1 MNKKSIAPTVNL
13 ERKKRIWFIVKAV
26 TFIAALV
33 AINNFKA
40 QLLEIGIPPHY
51 IKALRLYLNADLWIS
66 FIRLAVV
73 FYYQQKHKLSR
84 GVKSNFILGI
94 NHIANIIHTFVLI
107 GAILLLFTIDPINLI
122 TSLSIVAA
130 AIAIL
135 SKDYIANMINGML
148 IMFSE
153 EVMIGDEIKIGDVKG
168 TVTDITLVNMHIV
181 NDDEDLIYIPNSL
194 VFTTQI
200 FNYTKR
206 AIRKVSFDF
215 DLKNEFATDVASIEK
230 HIIDVLHEYHQ
241 YIKDDSYVLR
251 IIKINENFTSLKFQF
266 VLHRHSSVREKD
278 TRKAALRQ
286 VLKYIGDAI
295 HQKSEVKG

>member
-1 MNKKSIAPTVNL
+1 MNRKSITPTINL
-13 ERKKRIWFIVKAV
+13 ERKKRIWFLVKAV
-26 TFIAALV
+26 IFIAALF
-33 AINNFKA
+33 AIDNFRS
-40 QLLEIGIPPHY
+40 QILEFGIPEHY
-51 IKALRLYLNADLWIS
+51 LKALRLYLYADLWIS

-73 FYYQQKHKLSR
+73 FYYQQKHKLSK

-94 NHIANIIHTFVLI
+94 NHIANILHTFVLI
-107 GAILLLFTIDPINLI
+107 GAILLLFKIDPINLI

-148 IMFSE
+148 IIFSE
-153 EVMIGDEIKIGDVKG
+153 EVMIGDEIKIGEVKG
-168 TVTDITLVNMHIV
+168 KVVDMTLVNMHIV
-181 NDDEDLIYIPNSL
+181 NDDEDLIYIPNSM
-194 VFTTQI
+194 VFTSQI

-215 DLKNEFATDVASIEK
+215 DLKNELATDVATVER
-230 HIIDVLHEYHQ
+230 HIIDVLSEYHK

-266 VLHRHSSVREKD
+266 VLHRHSEVREKD
-278 TRKAALRQ
+278 IRKAALRH
-286 VLKYIGDAI
+286 VLKYIGDTK
-295 HQKSEVKG
+295 QK

>member
-1 MNKKSIAPTVNL
+1 MNKKSITPTTNR
-13 ERKKRIWFIVKAV
+13 ERKKRIWFLVKAIV
-26 TFIAALV
+26 FIAALF
-33 AINNFKA
+33 AIDNYSH
-40 QLLEIGIPPHY
+40 QILEFGIAENY
-51 IKALRLYLNADLWIS
+51 IKSVRFYLYADLWIS

-73 FYYQQKHKLSR
+73 FYYQRKHNLSK

-107 GAILLLFTIDPINLI
+107 GAILMLFNIVPINLI

-130 AIAIL
+130 AIAII
-135 SKDYIANMINGML
+135 SKDYIANMINGMI

-153 EVMIGDEIKIGDVKG
+153 DIMIGDEIKIGDVKG
-168 TVTDITLVNMHIV
+168 KVADITLVNIHIV

-194 VFTTQI
+194 VFTSQI

-215 DLKNEFATDVASIEK
+215 DLKNELATDMPYIEK
-230 HIIDVLHEYHQ
+230 HIMDALHEYHQ
-241 YIKDDSYVLR
+241 YIKNDSYVLR

-266 VLHRHSSVREKD
+266 VLHRDSSVPEKD
-278 TRKAALRQ
+278 IRKAALRE
-286 VLKYIGDAI
+286 VLKYIGEAK
-295 HQKSEVKG
+295 QK

>member
-1 MNKKSIAPTVNL
+1 MNKKSITPTINL
-13 ERKKRIWFIVKAV
+13 ERKKRIWFLVKAV
-26 TFIAALV
+26 VFIAALF
-33 AINNFKA
+33 AIDNFNK
-40 QLLEIGIPPHY
+40 QILDIGIPEHY
-51 IKALRLYLNADLWIS
+51 IKALRLYLYADLWIS

-73 FYYQQKHKLSR
+73 FYYQRKHNLSK

-107 GAILLLFTIDPINLI
+107 GAILLLFNIDPINLI

-130 AIAIL
+130 AIAII

-153 EVMIGDEIKIGDVKG
+153 EVMIGDEIKIGEVKG
-168 TVTDITLVNMHIV
+168 KVTDITLVNMHIV
-181 NDDEDLIYIPNSL
+181 NDDEDLIYIPNSM
-194 VFTTQI
+194 VFTSQI

-215 DLKNEFATDVASIEK
+215 DLKNELTTDVAAVER
-230 HIIDVLHEYHQ
+230 HIIDALNDYRKF
-241 YIKDDSYVLR
+241 IKDDSYVLR

-266 VLHRHSSVREKD
+266 VLHRHSEVREKD
-278 TRKAALRQ
+278 IRKAALRHI
-286 VLKYIGDAI
+286 LKYIG
-295 HQKSEVKG
+295 EVKQK

>member
-1 MNKKSIAPTVNL
+1 MNKKSITPTINL
-13 ERKKRIWFIVKAV
+13 ERKKRIWFLVKAV
-26 TFIAALV
+26 IFIAALF
-33 AINNFKA
+33 AIDNFRS
-40 QLLEIGIPPHY
+40 QILEFGIPEHY
-51 IKALRLYLNADLWIS
+51 LKALRLYLYADLWIS

-73 FYYQQKHKLSR
+73 FYYQQKHKLSN

-94 NHIANIIHTFVLI
+94 NHIANILHTFVLI
-107 GAILLLFTIDPINLI
+107 GAILLLFKIDPINLI

-148 IMFSE
+148 IIFSE
-153 EVMIGDEIKIGDVKG
+153 EVMIGDEIKIGEVKG
-168 TVTDITLVNMHIV
+168 KVVDMTLVNMHIV
-181 NDDEDLIYIPNSL
+181 NDDEDLIYIPNSM
-194 VFTTQI
+194 VFTSQI

-215 DLKNEFATDVASIEK
+215 DLKNELATDVAAVER
-230 HIIDVLHEYHQ
+230 HIIDVLSEYHK

-266 VLHRHSSVREKD
+266 VLHRHSEVREKD
-278 TRKAALRQ
+278 IRKAALRH
-286 VLKYIGDAI
+286 VLQYIGDAK
-295 HQKSEVKG
+295 QK

>member
-1 MNKKSIAPTVNL
+1 MNKKSISPTINL
-13 ERKKRIWFIVKAV
+13 ERKKRIWFLVKAV
-26 TFIAALV
+26 IFIAALF
-33 AINNFKA
+33 AIDNFRN
-40 QLLEIGIPPHY
+40 QILEIGIPEHY
-51 IKALRLYLNADLWIS
+51 VKALRLYLYADLWIS

-73 FYYQQKHKLSR
+73 FYYQRKHKLLK

-107 GAILLLFTIDPINLI
+107 GAILLLFGFDPINFI

-153 EVMIGDEIKIGDVKG
+153 DVMIGDEIKIGDLKG
-168 TVTDITLVNMHIV
+168 KVTDITLVNMHIV
-181 NDDEDLIYIPNSL
+181 NDDEDLIYIPNSM
-194 VFTTQI
+194 VFTSQI

-215 DLKNEFATDVASIEK
+215 DLKNELTTDVAAVER
-230 HIIDVLHEYHQ
+230 HIIDALSDYRKF
-241 YIKDDSYVLR
+241 IKDDSYVLR

-266 VLHRHSSVREKD
+266 VLHRHSEVREKD
-278 TRKAALRQ
+278 IRKAALRY
-286 VLKYIGDAI
+286 VLKYIGDTK
-295 HQKSEVKG
+295 QKL

>member
-1 MNKKSIAPTVNL
+1 MNKKSITPTINL
-13 ERKKRIWFIVKAV
+13 ERKKRIWFLLKAV
-26 TFIAALV
+26 IFIATLF
-33 AINNFKA
+33 AIDNFKN
-40 QLLEIGIPPHY
+40 QLIDFGIAEQY
-51 IKALRLYLNADLWIS
+51 LKAIRFYLYADLWIS
-66 FIRLAVV
+66 FIRLGVV
-73 FYYQQKHKLSR
+73 FYYQQKHKLSK

-107 GAILLLFTIDPINLI
+107 GAILLLFKIDPIDLI

-153 EVMIGDEIKIGDVKG
+153 EVMIGDEIKIGEVKG
-168 TVTDITLVNMHIV
+168 KVTDITLVNMHIV
-181 NDDEDLIYIPNSL
+181 NDDEDLIYIPNSM
-194 VFTTQI
+194 VFTSQI

-215 DLKNEFATDVASIEK
+215 DLKNELTTDVASVEK
-230 HIIDVLHEYHQ
+230 HIINVLSEYHKF
-241 YIKDDSYVLR
+241 IKEDSYVLR

-266 VLHRHSSVREKD
+266 VLHRHSEVREKD
-278 TRKAALRQ
+278 IRKAALRE
-286 VLKYIGDAI
+286 VLKYIGEANR
-295 HQKSEVKG
+295 K

>member
-1 MNKKSIAPTVNL
+1 MNKKSITPTINL
-13 ERKKRIWFIVKAV
+13 ERKKRIWFLVKAV
-26 TFIAALV
+26 IFIASLF
-33 AINNFKA
+33 AIDTYKS
-40 QLLEIGIPPHY
+40 QIVEIGIPEHY
-51 IKALRLYLNADLWIS
+51 IKALRLYLYADLWIS

-73 FYYQQKHKLSR
+73 FYYQRKHKLSR

-94 NHIANIIHTFVLI
+94 DHIANILHTFVLI
-107 GAILLLFTIDPINLI
+107 GAILLLFNIDPINLI

-153 EVMIGDEIKIGDVKG
+153 EVMIGDEIKIGEVKG
-168 TVTDITLVNMHIV
+168 KVTDITLVNMHIV
-181 NDDEDLIYIPNSL
+181 NDDEDLIYIPNSM
-194 VFTTQI
+194 VFTSQI

-215 DLKNEFATDVASIEK
+215 DLKNELATDVAAVEK
-230 HIIDVLHEYHQ
+230 HIIDVLGEYHQ
-241 YIKDDSYVLR
+241 YIKNDSYVLR

-266 VLHRHSSVREKD
+266 VLHRHSEVREKD
-278 TRKAALRQ
+278 IRKAALRH
-286 VLKYIGDAI
+286 VLKFIGDTK
-295 HQKSEVKG
+295 QK

>member
-1 MNKKSIAPTVNL
+1 MNKKPITPTINL
-13 ERKKRIWFIVKAV
+13 ERKKRIWFLAKAV
-26 TFIAALV
+26 VFIAALF
-33 AINNFKA
+33 AIHHFNKHI
-40 QLLEIGIPPHY
+40 EEVGIPEHY
-51 IKALRLYLNADLWIS
+51 IKAFRLYLYADLWIS
-66 FIRLAVV
+66 FGRLAVV
-73 FYYQQKHKLSR
+73 FYYQRKHKLSK

-94 NHIANIIHTFVLI
+94 NHIANIIHTFILI
-107 GAILLLFTIDPINLI
+107 GAILLLFDIDPINLI

-153 EVMIGDEIKIGDVKG
+153 EVMIGDEIKIGEVKG
-168 TVTDITLVNMHIV
+168 KVTDITLVNMHIV
-181 NDDEDLIYIPNSL
+181 NDDEDLIYIPNS
-194 VFTTQI
+194 VIFTSQI

-215 DLKNEFATDVASIEK
+215 DLNNELASDVAAVER
-230 HIIDVLHEYHQ
+230 HIIDVLKEYHK

-266 VLHRHSSVREKD
+266 VLHRHSEVREKD
-278 TRKAALRQ
+278 IRKAALRE
-286 VLKYIGDAI
+286 VLKYIGVGK
-295 HQKSEVKG
+295 QK

>member
-1 MNKKSIAPTVNL
+1 MNKKSITPTINL
-13 ERKKRIWFIVKAV
+13 ERKKRIWFLVKAIV
-26 TFIAALV
+26 FIAALF
-33 AINNFKA
+33 AIDNFRS
-40 QLLEIGIPPHY
+40 QILGFGVPEHY
-51 IKALRLYLNADLWIS
+51 IKALRLYLYADLWIS

-94 NHIANIIHTFVLI
+94 DHIANILHTFVLI
-107 GAILLLFTIDPINLI
+107 GAILLLFNIDPINLI

-153 EVMIGDEIKIGDVKG
+153 EVMIGDEIKIGEVKG
-168 TVTDITLVNMHIV
+168 KVTDITLVNMHIV
-181 NDDEDLIYIPNSL
+181 NDDEDLIYIPNSM
-194 VFTTQI
+194 VFTSQI

-215 DLKNEFATDVASIEK
+215 DLKNELATDVAAVER
-230 HIIDVLHEYHQ
+230 HIIDVLSEYHK

-266 VLHRHSSVREKD
+266 VLHRHSEVREKD
-278 TRKAALRQ
+278 IRKAALRH
-286 VLKYIGDAI
+286 VLQYIGDAK
-295 HQKSEVKG
+295 QK